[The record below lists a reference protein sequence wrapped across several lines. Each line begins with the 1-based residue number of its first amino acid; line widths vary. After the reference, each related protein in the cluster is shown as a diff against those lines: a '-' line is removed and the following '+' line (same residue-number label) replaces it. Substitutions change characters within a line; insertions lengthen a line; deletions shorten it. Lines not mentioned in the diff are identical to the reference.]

1 MNPNSLKNLKNNP
14 TIKKYGT
21 LNEGQISH
29 TVRVRISAEIKEL
42 LKEISPEE
50 LGRILTEA
58 LKSRL

>member
-14 TIKKYGT
+14 TIKKHGI
-21 LNEGQISH
+21 LKEGQLSH
-29 TVRVRISAEIKEL
+29 TIRVRISAEIKEL
-42 LKEISPEE
+42 LKETSPEE